1 MEATIEQ
8 SNLNEEFEADLD
20 NNEIVE
26 IVENAEEENN

>member
-8 SNLNEEFEADLD
+8 SNLDEEFETDLD